1 MRNLLSRCEKW
12 LQLCWV
18 SQAISVAKS
27 SQYYVL
33 HKRTYLNFSILIIVS
48 CDTNFCWHFISY
60 IEWTYRISHAFFW
73 EWLFLPDARRFPS
86 LNRAPL
92 VTARHLRTTLL
103 PPSESLC
110 PLPSQASL
118 VESKR
123 VLVWKILCVQGKGP
137 PPAPWLEQG
146 VPCSEPVEDP
156 SPSCTLGKA
165 TPSSL

>member
-1 MRNLLSRCEKW
+1 MKSGPSFAGFHKP
-12 LQLCWV
+12 
-18 SQAISVAKS
+18 ISVATIITKLS
-27 SQYYVL
+27 FAQ
-33 HKRTYLNFSILIIVS
+33 RTYLKFTILVIVS
-48 CDTNFCWHFISY
+48 CDTNFYGHFISY

-123 VLVWKILCVQGKGP
+123 VLVWKILRVQGKGR

-156 SPSCTLGKA
+156 SPSCTPGKA

>member
-1 MRNLLSRCEKW
+1 MFGLKIFVRVQTFRR
-12 LQLCWV
+12 V
-18 SQAISVAKS
+18 PP
-27 SQYYVL
+27 VL
-33 HKRTYLNFSILIIVS
+33 PR
-48 CDTNFCWHFISY
+48 NFCHPVSY

-86 LNRAPL
+86 LNRTPL

-118 VESKR
+118 VESRR
-123 VLVWKILCVQGKGP
+123 VLVWKILRVQGKGL

-156 SPSCTLGKA
+156 SPSCTPGKA
-165 TPSSL
+165 TPVLLVETSRLPRWQATTGPEALTAGTAS